1 MNFSSISTNQAI
13 ALGIVGLAFTAAAVS
28 CISVSTANQDCV
40 VMGVQSNGT
49 TLTGMSKKEVRK
61 YFDQE
66 AKKALSKNAAVLSY
80 KERHWNIQPGEID
93 LQAKVDEAAEE
104 AYNIGREGNAITNLM
119 NQMRLAVF
127 GKNVTMTAEFNHDKL
142 KAKLA
147 AIEKE
152 VDTPP
157 ANAEVSLQANGS
169 IKKKPAVTGL
179 TLDTAPIAEELTP
192 KFEALNLTAS
202 VELDP
207 KEDQPFILDEDI
219 ANIDAVLGSYTTRFY
234 PGDRGDNIGLAASH
248 LQGALIRSQATLSFN
263 NIVGKRTRAAGYK
276 NAGVIVNGEPAVD
289 VGGGVCQVSST
300 LYNAILLAGLKPTE
314 RSNHSLPSSYVPA
327 GRDATVADG
336 LLDFVFQ
343 NPLPHPVVLR
353 VANSGN
359 ALTIYVLGTKA
370 DLGGKTISLV
380 SEGPTTS
387 PSVYRIWKQNGQV
400 VEREYLHTDTF

>member
-13 ALGIVGLAFTAAAVS
+13 ALGIVGLAFTATAVS

-80 KERHWNIQPGEID
+80 KERHWNIQPSEID

-104 AYNIGREGNAITNLM
+104 AYNIGREGSAITNLM
-119 NQMRLAVF
+119 NQMKLAVF

-157 ANAEVSLQANGS
+157 TNAEVSLQANGS

-179 TLDTAPIAEELTP
+179 KLDTAPIAEELTP

-219 ANIDAVLGSYTTRFY
+219 ANIDAVLGSYTTRFC